1 MSLTNPEKIV
11 TEERLN
17 EYHQTILPYLGG
29 MPDILANKFSRAD
42 LYSTDEK
49 MVGRWTDGKPLYQ
62 KTFIGNFTPS
72 TAQRVYTQLAD
83 LSSLN
88 IDKPI
93 NCNGV
98 VKEQSGYF
106 KFLNVSDKG
115 DAAVYTIAI
124 TDDKKLSIL
133 TSGTSEQTDYIITI
147 QYTKTT
153 DSSVE
158 IGLDTDYSTDEKIIG
173 TWIDGKPVYQKTID
187 CGTLTN
193 ASSSSAS
200 KSVYHRITNYGY
212 CINIISWWYDPE
224 FGSGIAPYVNNTD
237 FLTIEVH
244 DTILDLVYR
253 GNWSNV
259 EVVTTLQYIK
269 TTD

>member
-1 MSLTNPEKIV
+1 MSLTNPKNVV

-29 MPDILANKFSRAD
+29 MPDVLANKFSRSD

-49 MVGRWTDGKPLYQ
+49 MIGRWTDGKPLYQ

-88 IDKPI
+88 IDKPT

-115 DAAVYTIAI
+115 DAAVYTIVI

-133 TSGTSEQTDYIITI
+133 TSGTNEQTDYIITL

-153 DSSVE
+153 DSPVE
-158 IGLDTDYSTDEKIIG
+158 IGIDTDYSTDEKIIG
-173 TWIDGKPVYQKTID
+173 TWIDGKPLYQKTIISTAQVGWFD
-187 CGTLTN
+187 IPHNIANVDKVLDAQIGFIHSN
-193 ASSSSAS
+193 AYYKIGCAYSSDAMSAS
-200 KSVYHRITNYGY
+200 TVGRTNIGIYNSV
-212 CINIISWWYDPE
+212 SAYDGDE
-224 FGSGIAPYVNNTD
+224 VIA
-237 FLTIEVH
+237 TIKY
-244 DTILDLVYR
+244 T
-253 GNWSNV
+253 
-259 EVVTTLQYIK
+259 K
-269 TTD
+269 TTN